1 MSTNIQ
7 IPSERASKLRRL
19 EALRRDNPHVS
30 ASALSA
36 LLEDI
41 EQHGMPDLTG
51 KKHVKE
57 ARDYTLH
64 QHTAYGP
71 MLETVELLNTD
82 GTSQEMVVVNM
93 CTLLQALFQMDGG
106 ITSLI
111 KSTFV
116 KTPPT
121 VDSPWPLI
129 YYSDEVVPGNVL
141 SADVSRKVQCVY
153 VSIMQF
159 GPIALS
165 KEEAWLCILAKRS
178 SHVAQVESG
187 MSQVTAKVLQHL
199 LHHPLCD
206 AVNQGILLKDS
217 TGSRFRV
224 WIALGAFLQDGAAHK
239 MVFNIKGDAGTKFC
253 LFCSNLIS
261 QKSGLSDEAGDI
273 LVATSWD
280 LASIQQATDE
290 SVRETISRL
299 DTKHE
304 TLNKKDFALWQQA
317 VGMNYNAHDLLH
329 CQNLSSDVRPIS
341 QLIHDWMHCFL
352 VSGIFQTVMF
362 LLSSALEE
370 KTGTDIYK
378 LLGTC
383 IKQWNQPQSKGSNLE
398 KVFDKK
404 RKVSNKNAGTF
415 KCTASE
421 ALGLLPL
428 VSYFLFTMVI
438 PHGHCL
444 AECSAYF
451 ALADLIELIQAVPL
465 GRISP
470 DSIAE
475 SSSIFISKCIDAK
488 WQARMHTKFHWV
500 LHMPGHLRQHKI
512 LPSCFVQERKHRMVK
527 RDLILKF
534 YIMLFVVCC
543 CLVCEIQKTC

>member
-1 MSTNIQ
+1 M
-7 IPSERASKLRRL
+7 
-19 EALRRDNPHVS
+19 
-30 ASALSA
+30 
-36 LLEDI
+36 
-41 EQHGMPDLTG
+41 
-51 KKHVKE
+51 
-57 ARDYTLH
+57 
-64 QHTAYGP
+64 
-71 MLETVELLNTD
+71 
-82 GTSQEMVVVNM
+82 
-93 CTLLQALFQMDGG
+93 
-106 ITSLI
+106 
-111 KSTFV
+111 
-116 KTPPT
+116 
-121 VDSPWPLI
+121 
-129 YYSDEVVPGNVL
+129 
-141 SADVSRKVQCVY
+141 
-153 VSIMQF
+153 
-159 GPIALS
+159 
-165 KEEAWLCILAKRS
+165 
-178 SHVAQVESG
+178 
-187 MSQVTAKVLQHL
+187 
-199 LHHPLCD
+199 
-206 AVNQGILLKDS
+206 
-217 TGSRFRV
+217 
-224 WIALGAFLQDGAAHK
+224 QDGAAHK

-280 LASIQQATDE
+280 LAPIQQATDE
-290 SVRETISRL
+290 PVRETISRL

-304 TLNKKDFALWQQA
+304 TLNKKDFALWRQA
-317 VGMNYNAHDLLH
+317 VGMNYNAHELLH

-500 LHMPGHLRQHKI
+500 LHMPGHLRQRKI

-527 RDLILKF
+527 GDLILNF